1 MSRVWSAI
9 TESDQ
14 LRHWMPCDI
23 VGERRTGSDIT
34 LPFWSAQIEKY
45 QLEETML
52 TGRIEV
58 WDAPHVFQWTWGGD
72 VLRFE
77 LRADDAGTTMTFT
90 TWLESPDLE
99 GAASA
104 AGGYHVCL
112 DELAVSPGHR
122 LGRSADRE
130 RRGRSPPANRIRR
143 GSDNSVL
150 RVQNLSSSYAGRA
163 SPRSAPLELTKFQS
177 RRPT

>member
-1 MSRVWSAI
+1 MTGTTKPDAPMGEVLRDGMRIGLRYVRRFPHPVSRVWSAI

-45 QLEETML
+45 RLEETML

-112 DELAVSPGHR
+112 DELAVLLDTG
-122 LGRSADRE
+122 SA
-130 RRGRSPPANRIRR
+130 
-143 GSDNSVL
+143 
-150 RVQNLSSSYAGRA
+150 
-163 SPRSAPLELTKFQS
+163 APLTES
-177 RRPT
+177 DEAARRLQTEYARRL